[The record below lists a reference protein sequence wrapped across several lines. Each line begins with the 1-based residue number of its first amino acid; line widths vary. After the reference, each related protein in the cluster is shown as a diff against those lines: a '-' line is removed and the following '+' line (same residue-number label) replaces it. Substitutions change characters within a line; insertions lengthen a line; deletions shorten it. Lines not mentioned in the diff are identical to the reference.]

1 MFVLLIGIALFDML
15 TNNLMSWWENAA
27 SLTVLINFFLIW
39 VGCWL
44 PIALILTKVL
54 GWTPKQPLQP
64 QQKIILVVSLYLL
77 APLILLV
84 TCSLTHESISSYG
97 LIGNFSILSSLFLG
111 FSLAVLS
118 LAFVFGC
125 QLGFGLCELKVS
137 NLKSVPSTLFSVMLI
152 AVLVGGVEELV
163 FRGFVFSQLEQ
174 HYSVWMAA
182 VISGLIFALLHLVWE
197 QRETTPQLPGLWL
210 MGMVLVLA
218 RFADNG
224 SLGLAWGLHAGW
236 VWCIANIDT
245 LDLIDYTGKT
255 SEWIT
260 GKNKKPLAGVAG
272 IFCMGITAL
281 ALCWFSNKFNLA

>member
-1 MFVLLIGIALFDML
+1 VLIGIALFEML
-15 TNNLMSWWENAA
+15 SNNLMSWWENAP
-27 SLTVLINFFLIW
+27 SLTVLITFFLIW

-54 GWTPKQPLQP
+54 SWTPKQPLQP

-84 TCSLTHESISSYG
+84 ICSLTHESISSYG
-97 LIGNFSILSSLFLG
+97 CIGNFWILSSLFLG
-111 FSLAVLS
+111 FSLGVLS

-125 QLGFGLCELKVS
+125 QLSFGLCRLKVS
-137 NLKSVPSTLFSVMLI
+137 NLKSVPSTLFSVMLV
-152 AVLVGGVEELV
+152 AALVGGVEELV

-174 HYSVWMAA
+174 NYSVWMAA
-182 VISGLIFALLHLVWE
+182 VISSLIFALLHLVWE
-197 QRETTPQLPGLWL
+197 QGETIPQLPGLWL

-224 SLGLAWGLHAGW
+224 SLGLAWGLHGAW
-236 VWCIANIDT
+236 VWSIATIDT

-281 ALCWFSNKFNLA
+281 VLCLFLNKFNFA